1 MLIPRL
7 AVKSLANRKAT
18 AILTILAIA
27 ASTMLLLGV
36 EKIRTAARES
46 FVGTISGTDLIVGA
60 RTGDVQ
66 LLLYS
71 VFHIGNAT
79 NNFTWQTYKDIAARP
94 EIGWIVPIALGDS
107 HHGFR
112 VVGTSP
118 EFFARYHYRDS
129 QPLAFTTGKPFADLF
144 ETVIGAD
151 IARTLN
157 YHLGD
162 KVVVSHGLA
171 SVGAAEHDDE
181 PFTVAGILDKT
192 GTPVDQSVF
201 ISMEAIEAIH
211 VDWTTGAKIPGV
223 STPSDVIRTM
233 NLTPTQATAALV
245 GVKSRLT
252 IFNLQRFV
260 NEYKQEPMT
269 ATIPGLALLQLWEI
283 VGAAETALI
292 AVSLMVVITAVIG
305 MVSTILST
313 LNERRREMAVLRALG
328 TRPVHVFGL
337 LIAEAGFLGVS
348 GVLIGMVLLYIGL
361 FIAQPIINQ
370 RYGLYIPIDPPQPNE
385 LIILLG
391 IAGAGLVAG
400 AIPALRAYLNSLADG
415 IVVRT

>member
-1 MLIPRL
+1 MFIPRL

-36 EKIRTAARES
+36 EKVRTAARES

-94 EIGWIVPIALGDS
+94 EVSWIVPIALGDS
-107 HHGFR
+107 HRGFR
-112 VVGTSP
+112 VVGTSA
-118 EFFARYHYRDS
+118 EFFARYRYRDN
-129 QPLAFTTGKPFADLF
+129 QPLGFVSGKAFGDLF
-144 ETVIGAD
+144 DTVVGAD
-151 IARTLN
+151 VAQSLN

-171 SVGAAEHDDE
+171 SIGAAEHDDE
-181 PFTVAGILDKT
+181 PFVISGVLAKT

-201 ISMEAIEAIH
+201 ISMAAIEAIH
-211 VDWTTGAKIPGV
+211 VDWTTGAKLPGV
-223 STPSDVIRTM
+223 STPRDAIRAM
-233 NLTPTQATAALV
+233 DLTPTQATSALV

-252 IFNLQRFV
+252 IFNLQRFI

-269 ATIPGLALLQLWEI
+269 ATIPGLALLQLWDI
-283 VGAAETALI
+283 VGAAETALL

-328 TRPVHVFGL
+328 TRPVYVFGL
-337 LIAEAGFLGVS
+337 LVAEAGFLGVS
-348 GVLIGMVLLYIGL
+348 GVLLGMALLYIGL
-361 FIAQPIINQ
+361 FVAQPIINQ
-370 RYGLYIPIDPPQPNE
+370 RFGLYIPIDPPALNE
-385 LIILLG
+385 LLILLG

>member
-18 AILTILAIA
+18 AILTIIAIA
-27 ASTMLLLGV
+27 ASTLLLLGV
-36 EKIRTAARES
+36 EKIRTGARES

-60 RTGDVQ
+60 RAGDVQ

-71 VFHIGNAT
+71 IFHIGSVANEM
-79 NNFTWQTYKDIAARP
+79 TWKSYQDIAARP
-94 EIGWIVPIALGDS
+94 EISWIVPIQLGDS
-107 HHGFR
+107 HRGFR
-112 VVGTSP
+112 IVGTSP
-118 EFFARYHYRDS
+118 TFFERYRYRDNV
-129 QPLAFTTGKPFADLF
+129 PLAFASG
-144 ETVIGAD
+144 
-151 IARTLN
+151 RTLSDIFDTVVGAEVAERLN
-157 YHLGD
+157 YRVGD
-162 KVVVSHGLA
+162 PMVVSHGLA
-171 SVGAAEHDDE
+171 SVGAAEHDDQ
-181 PFTVAGILDKT
+181 PFAISGILAKT
-192 GTPVDQSVF
+192 GTPIDRSVF
-201 ISMEAIEAIH
+201 VSVEAIEAIH
-211 VDWTTGAKIPGV
+211 LNWQSGTRAGAGP
-223 STPSDVIRTM
+223 PADVIRQM
-233 NLTPTQATAALV
+233 NLTPTRATAALI
-245 GVKSRLT
+245 GLKSRLS
-252 IFNLQRFV
+252 IFALQRFV
-260 NEYKQEPMT
+260 NEYREEPLT

-337 LIAEAGFLGVS
+337 LMAEAGFLAAA
-348 GVLIGMVLLYIGL
+348 GVLLGMALLYAGL
-361 FIAQPIINQ
+361 YVAQPVINQ
-370 RYGLYIPIDPPQPNE
+370 RFGLYIPIDPPALNE
-385 LIILLG
+385 LLILLG

>member
-1 MLIPRL
+1 MFIPRL
-7 AVKSLANRKAT
+7 AAKSLANRKAT

-46 FVGTISGTDLIVGA
+46 FVGTIADTDLIIGA

-79 NNFTWQTYKDIAARP
+79 NNFTWKSYQDIAARP
-94 EIGWIVPIALGDS
+94 EVGWIVPIALGDS
-107 HHGFR
+107 HHGYR
-112 VVGTSP
+112 VVGTSTGFV
-118 EFFARYHYRDS
+118 EHYRYRDN
-129 QPLAFTTGKPFADLF
+129 QPLVFLAGKPFADLY
-144 ETVIGAD
+144 EAMIGAD
-151 IARTLN
+151 VAASLN
-157 YHLGD
+157 YRVGD
-162 KVVVSHGLA
+162 KIVISHGLA
-171 SVGAAEHDDE
+171 SIGAAEHDDQ
-181 PFTVAGILDKT
+181 PFVVSGILAKT
-192 GTPVDQSVF
+192 GTPIDQSVF

-211 VDWTTGAKIPGV
+211 VDWTTGARVPGV
-223 STPSDVIRTM
+223 STPMEVIRAM
-233 NLTPTQATAALV
+233 NLTPTQATAAMV
-245 GVKSRLT
+245 GLKSRLS
-252 IFNLQRFV
+252 IFGLQRFV
-260 NEYKQEPMT
+260 NEYRAEPLT

-292 AVSLMVVITAVIG
+292 AVSLMVVVTAVIG
-305 MVSTILST
+305 MISTILST

-337 LIAEAGFLGVS
+337 LMAEAGFLGVA
-348 GVLIGMVLLYIGL
+348 GVLVGMAVLYVAL
-361 FIAQPIINQ
+361 FIVQPIINT
-370 RYGLYIPIDPPQPNE
+370 RFGLYIPVDPPALNE
-385 LIILLG
+385 VLILVA